1 MKTLATVI
9 LASCIAVPAHAQETR
24 ELGTHVH
31 GVSTLQVAVE
41 DGTLS
46 LDLTSPGLD
55 IVGFE
60 YAAST
65 DADKDAVAMAVGRLL
80 KPDDIVTLPDAAGCR
95 LAAARAHLHFG
106 DDHDEDHDG
115 HTAEHNDYAAEHDDH
130 DDHADTEHAE
140 DADHKDEGA
149 KHSAFHATYTYS
161 CDAPD
166 ALTSLSFPFFDQF
179 ANAQEIEA
187 EYVTA
192 AGAGRTEISRD
203 VAQLDLN

>member
-65 DADKDAVAMAVGRLL
+65 DADKDAVAMAVGQFL

-95 LAAARAHLHFG
+95 LSAASAHLHSG
-106 DDHDEDHDG
+106 DDNDE
-115 HTAEHNDYAAEHDDH
+115 DH
-130 DDHADTEHAE
+130 DDHADAEHAE

-149 KHSAFHATYTYS
+149 THSAFHATYTYS

-192 AGAGRTEISRD
+192 AGAGRAEISRD

>member
-95 LAAARAHLHFG
+95 LAAASAHLHCG
-106 DDHDEDHDG
+106 DDHDE
-115 HTAEHNDYAAEHDDH
+115 DH

-161 CDAPD
+161 CDAPY

-192 AGAGRTEISRD
+192 TGAGRTEISRD
-203 VAQLDLN
+203 GAQLDLN

>member
-41 DGTLS
+41 HGTLS

-65 DADKDAVAMAVGRLL
+65 DADKDAVAMAVGQFL
-80 KPDDIVTLPDAAGCR
+80 KPDDILTLPNAAGCR
-95 LAAARAHLHFG
+95 LSAASAHLHS
-106 DDHDEDHDG
+106 DDDNDEDHDD
-115 HTAEHNDYAAEHDDH
+115 HAAEHDDH
-130 DDHADTEHAE
+130 DDHADAEHAE
-140 DADHKDEGA
+140 DADHKTEGA
-149 KHSAFHATYTYS
+149 THSAFHATYTYS

-192 AGAGRTEISRD
+192 AGAGRAEISRD

>member
-95 LAAARAHLHFG
+95 LAAASAHLHFG
-106 DDHDEDHDG
+106 DDH
-115 HTAEHNDYAAEHDDH
+115 AAEHDDY

-166 ALTSLSFPFFDQF
+166 ALTSLSLPFFDQF

-192 AGAGRTEISRD
+192 TGAGRTEISRD